1 MKQDC
6 HQRAQKRE
14 EEERFILAV
23 EITAM
28 VIWYEQIV
36 GLGLALQ
43 MNVCFPVVGVTLLLG
58 SDLGNK
64 CPGYVGLTA
73 LAFEGQAS
81 LFL

>member
-6 HQRAQKRE
+6 HWRAQKRE
-14 EEERFILAV
+14 EEERFIFAV
-23 EITAM
+23 EITAV

-36 GLGLALQ
+36 GSGLALQ
-43 MNVCFPVVGVTLLLG
+43 INLCFPVVGVTLLFG
-58 SDLGNK
+58 SDLGDK
-64 CPGYVGLTA
+64 CPGCAGLTA